1 MLHYSNFDDVA
12 CITTGIAI
20 TNPCLVNRIRNQA
33 ADLSDYEIAAHLANA
48 IASATDAG
56 HSLAWEASQY
66 GESSAETLVDHEYFE
81 ELAAAWSMVAIEH
94 QIDSFDVLYA
104 EDASIH

>member
-1 MLHYSNFDDVA
+1 MLQYSNFDDVA

-66 GESSAETLVDHEYFE
+66 GEGSAETLVDHEYFE
-81 ELAAAWSMVAIEH
+81 DLVAAWSLVATNRE
-94 QIDSFDVLYA
+94 IDSLDGLLTEAV
-104 EDASIH
+104 SVH